1 MLVCNS
7 IQIYKKLLRSWMHVL
22 ECDLI
27 FTACLYSRSSVPT
40 DNLGLENGVVGVTLS
55 LKAKTLPN
63 RGCTRWVCPPSSGL
77 RKKKNWPVAEL
88 KHQGQ
93 SPKENMRL
101 PPDKDTNCLWKK
113 VSTNRTWQCV
123 AFMFSVFPSLGSGSL
138 FSIELIE
145 RQYWR
150 TSRILIFLIC
160 EHDIDI
166 TFTRVWRK
174 SGSWFKCT
182 VPAGFCDQPPS
193 GGSRSLNP
201 ARPLKQEAGCC
212 I

>member
-7 IQIYKKLLRSWMHVL
+7 IPIYKSCCVV

-27 FTACLYSRSSVPT
+27 FTACLYSRSNVPT

-145 RQYWR
+145 RWIVRGVRQYWR
-150 TSRILIFLIC
+150 TPRIVVLDFPYLW
-160 EHDIDI
+160 
-166 TFTRVWRK
+166 TRHRYHVHK
-174 SGSWFKCT
+174 SL
-182 VPAGFCDQPPS
+182 A
-193 GGSRSLNP
+193 
-201 ARPLKQEAGCC
+201 
-212 I
+212 